1 MLVFKCLYLPTNPF
15 PYNSKTKTRTR
26 EHAHTRTH
34 THTHAHAY
42 TINRKTKQPEKA
54 ESFDPLAGGVER
66 ERETSGKETS
76 GPKQQ
81 PQTDQDRGP
90 QPLNT
95 GRKERESKGR
105 SRNNSKEPS
114 MYPESP
120 CPKV

>member
-54 ESFDPLAGGVER
+54 ESFDPLAGGVKR

-95 GRKERESKGR
+95 GRKERE
-105 SRNNSKEPS
+105 
-114 MYPESP
+114 
-120 CPKV
+120 